1 PLVSLRS
8 NVEMVLRS
16 WGKYER
22 RRNGSPVID
31 YDCCPLDQEI
41 EPASSRL
48 TVLRQL
54 EDLRER
60 ASESEDS
67 LGRRIDA
74 ELAYLRALLGEHRP
88 LDEYILAPQGCHAAG
103 WPEQYVT
110 EIREKACD
118 SLNALGIPWGSNT
131 LAELAEAEGPLDA
144 DAASAEIRHAANV
157 L

>member
-1 PLVSLRS
+1 
-8 NVEMVLRS
+8 MVLRS
-16 WGKYER
+16 WDKYER

-31 YDCCPLDQEI
+31 YDCCPFDQEI

-88 LDEYILAPQGCHAAG
+88 LDEYILKRLRLGPSRWVAGVADDVAA
-103 WPEQYVT
+103 V
-110 EIREKACD
+110 
-118 SLNALGIPWGSNT
+118 
-131 LAELAEAEGPLDA
+131 
-144 DAASAEIRHAANV
+144 
-157 L
+157 